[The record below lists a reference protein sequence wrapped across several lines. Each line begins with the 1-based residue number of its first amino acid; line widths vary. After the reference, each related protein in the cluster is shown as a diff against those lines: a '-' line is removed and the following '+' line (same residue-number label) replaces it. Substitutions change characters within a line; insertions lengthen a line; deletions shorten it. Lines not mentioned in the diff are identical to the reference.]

1 MEESTVEAEVLW
13 APTPEMVERSQLT
26 RYIRWL
32 AENRDLHFEDY
43 HALWRWSVTE
53 IEEFWGTLWEYF
65 GVIASRDPQ
74 GAPGSEAEEARFEQV
89 LAERVMPGARWF
101 EGARLNYAEHIFR
114 GKAEDEVAVSYASEL
129 RPLTELRWGEL
140 REQVGAVREGLRALG
155 VAPGDRVVAYLPN
168 GPEALVAFLATASLG
183 AIWSSCSPDFGPGSI
198 VDRFAQIEP
207 KVMFTVDGYRYGG
220 KDFDRLEVVADVAA
234 QIRSL
239 ERIVVVPYLSASPE
253 LSDLADHPK
262 VAEPMTWGQL
272 AELGQGAELTFER
285 VPFDH
290 PLWVLYSSGTTGL
303 PKAIVHGHGGILME
317 QLKKGFLHLDAQ
329 TGDRFFW
336 FSTTGWM
343 MWNFLV
349 GVLLT
354 PASII
359 LYDGNPSYP
368 DMGVLWDLA
377 ERTGMTC
384 FGTSAAYIAAC
395 MKDGVEP
402 GNGRDLSRLR
412 SVGSTGSPLSPEGFD
427 WVYEHVGEDTWLF
440 STSGGTDVCTAFVGG
455 VPILP
460 VYKGELQGRALG
472 AKVEA
477 FDEDGKSVID
487 KVGELVITEP
497 MPSMPVFFW
506 GDDDG
511 SRYRSSYFE
520 MYPGIWRHGDWIE
533 ITSRGTAIIYGRSD
547 STINRGGVR
556 MGTSEIYRAV
566 ADVPEVVDSLVV
578 DVPRPGTEG
587 WMPLFVVLQEG
598 AKLDDDLES
607 EIKRR
612 IREQCSPRHVP
623 NEIFQIA
630 EVPRTLSGKVL
641 EVPVKRILMG
651 EPAEKAASRDSLAN
665 PAALDY
671 FTEFAAGQQS

>member
-1 MEESTVEAEVLW
+1 MEESTIEAEVLW

-43 HALWRWSVTE
+43 HALWRSSVTE
-53 IEEFWGTLWEYF
+53 VEEFWGTLWEYF
-65 GVIASRDPQ
+65 EVI
-74 GAPGSEAEEARFEQV
+74 SEPSYEQV
-89 LAERVMPGARWF
+89 LPERVMPGARWF

-114 GKAEDEVAVSYASEL
+114 GKADEEVAVLYASEL
-129 RPLTELRWGEL
+129 RELSELRWGEL
-140 REQVGAVREGLRALG
+140 RERIGAVREGLQALG
-155 VAPGDRVVAYLPN
+155 VSEGDRIVAYLPN
-168 GPEALVAFLATASLG
+168 GPEALIAFLATASLG

-207 KVMFTVDGYRYGG
+207 KVMFCVDGYRYGG
-220 KDFDRLEVVADVAA
+220 KDFDRLDVVAEVAA
-234 QIRSL
+234 QIPSL
-239 ERIVVVPYLSASPE
+239 DRIVVVPYLSASPD
-253 LSDLADHPK
+253 LSRLDEHPK
-262 VAEPMTWGQL
+262 VATSLTWGQL
-272 AELGQGAELTFER
+272 LDLGSGAELSFDR

-303 PKAIVHGHGGILME
+303 PKAIVQGHGGILLE
-317 QLKKGFLHLDAQ
+317 QLKKGHLHLDAQ
-329 TGDRFFW
+329 TGDRLFW
-336 FSTTGWM
+336 FTTTGWM

-349 GVLLT
+349 GGLLT
-354 PASII
+354 PASIV
-359 LYDGNPSYP
+359 LFDGNPGYP

-377 ERTGMTC
+377 ERTGVTC

-395 MKDGVEP
+395 MKDRVEP
-402 GNGRDLSRLR
+402 GKGRDLSRLR

-427 WVYEHVGEDTWLF
+427 WVYEHVGQDTWLF

-477 FDEDGKSVID
+477 FDEDGNSVID
-487 KVGELVITEP
+487 EVGELVITEP

-506 GDDDG
+506 GDEDG
-511 SRYRSSYFE
+511 SRYRASYFE

-533 ITSRGTAIIYGRSD
+533 ITARGTAIIYGRSD
-547 STINRGGVR
+547 STINRGGIR

-566 ADVPEVVDSLVV
+566 AEVPEVLDSLVV
-578 DVPRPGTEG
+578 DVPKPGTEG
-587 WMPLFVVLQEG
+587 WMPLFVVLREG
-598 AKLDDDLES
+598 AELNDELAG
-607 EIKRR
+607 EIKSR

-623 NEIFQIA
+623 NDIFQIA

-651 EPAEKAASRDSLAN
+651 DPPERAASRDSLAN
-665 PAALDY
+665 PASLDY
-671 FTEFAAGQQS
+671 FTTLAATLS